1 MGGTIHVDSQP
12 GKGSVFTVLLRFETA
27 GAVELDR
34 LEAPELLVG
43 HYGKVWVV
51 DDDQLILEWCRA
63 VFRKK
68 GIRHECFQFPG
79 DVADA
84 EWDDQVHIVLLDI
97 RMPGMSGVELC
108 RRLKER
114 VPAHVKIIALTAQA
128 LPDEQEEVLNQGV
141 DGVLMIPFR
150 ETELLKLLEET
161 ERSAPSRD
169 RKSVV

>member
-1 MGGTIHVDSQP
+1 MRISDWSSDVCSSD
-12 GKGSVFTVLLRFETA
+12 L
-27 GAVELDR
+27 
-34 LEAPELLVG
+34 
-43 HYGKVWVV
+43 
-51 DDDQLILEWCRA
+51 RA

-84 EWDDQVHIVLLDI
+84 EWDDQVNIVLLDI

-128 LPDEQEEVLNQGV
+128 LPDEQDEVLKQGF
-141 DGVLMIPFR
+141 DGVLMKP
-150 ETELLKLLEET
+150 L
-161 ERSAPSRD
+161 D